1 LFTYKERTMPT
12 MKPINV
18 TWTLKPA
25 GKGMS
30 IIQSEPLPT
39 DEAELRMSDLD
50 KAEAPED
57 EGDDGMKIEIE
68 GMGMG
73 GKPGGM
79 PAFGKKPAMQGAPAM
94 APMGAMARP
103 GRGAPMGKPSMPPF
117 GGM

>member
-1 LFTYKERTMPT
+1 MPT

-18 TWTLKPA
+18 TWSLKPA

-68 GMGMG
+68 GMGI

-79 PAFGKKPAMQGAPAM
+79 PAFGKKPAMQGGPSM
-94 APMGAMARP
+94 QPMGAMARP
-103 GRGAPMGKPSMPPF
+103 GRGAGGGAPMGKPAMPPF